1 MKTETAILGA
11 ALLTGCASL
20 EAFQAGEFEA
30 LPVAPDA
37 PEAWAAAG
45 VAGEAETGDWLS
57 GFNDPT
63 MAALVDEA
71 LENNYSLAAQVAT
84 LRAAA
89 ADADAERGNL
99 LPFIS
104 GSVSGGGNRSVFEA
118 MNGDAIENDSGTF
131 GLGINASWEADLW
144 GRLAK
149 GVDIQDANVAIA
161 AADLEAARLS
171 IATQTA
177 IAWIN
182 LNAAIAQERV
192 AEATLEARTRV
203 TELTER
209 RFARG
214 LSTALDVRTAR
225 SSLAGAEATIAAQ
238 RQATGEAARRLEVLL
253 GRYPRAEIDGPSTLP
268 MLDPIERVSSP
279 TLLLSR
285 RPDIAASEVRVVQA
299 GLRAEQAR
307 LALFP
312 SLNITASIS
321 TDSSDDI
328 AQAFDPAFIAAR
340 AVASLTQPLYAGGQL
355 TARADAFI
363 ERAEFSLASY
373 ASAVLAAWRE
383 VEDALAAD
391 TFLAIQEDAQARA
404 LEEAAF
410 AEELAERQY
419 QNGLVSIF
427 NLIDSQTR
435 RLTAEA
441 NLVSARANRA
451 TNRVQY
457 YLALGGSDT
466 TSAGSSSSNAGSTG
480 GSPTP

>member
-1 MKTETAILGA
+1 MKTETAILSA
-11 ALLTGCASL
+11 ALLTGCASF
-20 EAFQAGEFEA
+20 EAFQEGKFEA
-30 LPVAPDA
+30 FPIAPDA
-37 PEAWAAAG
+37 PDAWAAAG

-63 MAALVDEA
+63 MATLVNEA
-71 LENNYSLAAQVAT
+71 LENNYTLAAQVAT
-84 LRAAA
+84 VRAAA
-89 ADADAERGNL
+89 ADALAERGNL

-104 GSVSGGGNRSVFEA
+104 GSVNAGGNRSVFE
-118 MNGDAIENDSGTF
+118 NTFGDAVENDSATL

-144 GRLAK
+144 GRLAR
-149 GVDIQDANVAIA
+149 GVDIADTEAFIA
-161 AADLEAARLS
+161 EADLEAARLS
-171 IATQTA
+171 VATQTA

-182 LNAAIAQERV
+182 LNAAIALERV
-192 AEATLEARTRV
+192 AQDTFEARTRV

-225 SSLAGAEATIAAQ
+225 SALAGAEASIAFRQ
-238 RQATGEAARRLEVLL
+238 QATGEAARRLEVLL
-253 GRYPRAEIDGPSTLP
+253 GRYPSAEIDAPSTLP
-268 MLDPIERVSSP
+268 MLAPIERTSSP

-285 RPDIAASEVRVVQA
+285 RPDIASAEARVIQA

-312 SLNITASIS
+312 SLNITSSIS
-321 TDSSDDI
+321 TSSSDDF
-328 AQAFDPAFIAAR
+328 AQAFDPAFIAAQ
-340 AVASLTQPLYAGGQL
+340 AIGSLTQPLYAGGQL
-355 TARADAFI
+355 RARADGFV
-363 ERAEFSLASY
+363 ERAEIALANY
-373 ASAVLAAWRE
+373 ANSALVAWRE

-391 TFLAIQEDAQARA
+391 MFLATQERAQARA

-427 NLIDSQTR
+427 NLIDAQTR
-435 RLTAEA
+435 RLDAEA
-441 NLVSARANRA
+441 SLVSARSNRA
-451 TNRVQY
+451 TNRVEY
-457 YLALGGSDT
+457 YLALGGGLPISDAVT
-466 TSAGSSSSNAGSTG
+466 SSSAGRTG